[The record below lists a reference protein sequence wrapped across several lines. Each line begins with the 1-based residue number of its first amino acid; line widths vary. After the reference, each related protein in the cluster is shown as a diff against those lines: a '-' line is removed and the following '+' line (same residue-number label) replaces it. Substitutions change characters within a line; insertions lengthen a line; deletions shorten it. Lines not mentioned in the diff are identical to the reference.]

1 MRIIKRIL
9 FGLLVLILAAAAA
22 GFFYGRHLA
31 RRALPD
37 YSTDVRLSGLKD
49 DVTVHRDE
57 FAIPHLFAKNDEDL
71 YRATGYVM
79 AQDRLWQM
87 DLIRRATAGRLSE
100 IFGEKLV
107 DTDLFM
113 RLLRISEKSRRALAK
128 TPAPMVRALEAFAD
142 GVNQC
147 AAALGRNL
155 PLEFALL
162 GYSFEPWLPE
172 HTLNLIGYMA
182 WMGADTTGEDR
193 FLDKAAQRLGPDS
206 PRFQELL
213 PHPELYKTFI
223 HPKFK
228 PGPGG
233 LAAASII
240 DGARMHLR
248 ALGLSVSAASNN
260 WAVSGDRSVTGKP
273 LLANDM
279 HLDYGLPGIWYQIH
293 QVVEGGLDVTGV
305 TIPGSPF
312 VVAGHNSRVAWGY
325 TFVESDALDLYRE
338 KIDTDHPGR
347 YRFNGAWLPLE
358 IRSETIRLKGG
369 GEAVRTVRSTP
380 HGPIISSEADLARGE
395 ALALRWIGLDDS
407 NESRATYEMDRAGN
421 WAEFTAALRNF
432 AAVAVNTVYADV
444 DGNIGLYTC
453 GSVPLRKKGDGLAVL
468 PGDTDE
474 YDWTGTIPF
483 EALPHTFNPPGGAVF
498 SANNKPAGDG
508 YPYSIGHYF
517 SRERV
522 DRIRELLAEKPK
534 LGADDFIRMQADLRS
549 RRAETMGR
557 AFTGLLDRAPDL
569 SPGERRAIDLLKTWD
584 AEFRAD
590 SPAAAIFESL
600 YLELI
605 REAAEDELGPELTGA
620 FLNTVARPAL
630 AYWIEHPD
638 SDWWDDIRTPDKR
651 ETFPDIL
658 RRSLAAAVGNLE
670 KSAGSDQ
677 ADWTWGR
684 FHTLTL
690 AHPLSQVRILDRL
703 FHLNRGPA
711 ALGGSFDTLPQ
722 QHFAMDG
729 DFRILMGPS
738 QRHIFDTADWDRSLT
753 VIPTGESGVPA
764 SAHYG
769 DQTRLFLEGRTHAD
783 YTARD
788 KIEKAARYK
797 MTLRRAG

>member
-1 MRIIKRIL
+1 MKIIKRVFL
-9 FGLLVLILAAAAA
+9 GLLILILAAAAA
-22 GFFYGRHLA
+22 AFFYGRHLA

-37 YSTDVRLSGLKD
+37 YSAAVRLAGMKD
-49 DVTVHRDE
+49 EVTVYRDE
-57 FAIPHLFAKNDEDL
+57 FAVPHIFAKNDEDL

-100 IFGEKLV
+100 IFGEKLI

-113 RLLRISEKSRRALAK
+113 RLLRIPEKSRRALAQ
-128 TPAPMVRALEAFAD
+128 TPAPMVRAVEAFAD
-142 GVNQC
+142 GVNQY
-147 AAALGRNL
+147 AAALGRRL

-162 GYSFEPWLPE
+162 GYSFEPWRPE
-172 HTLNLIGYMA
+172 HTMNLIGYMA

-193 FLDKAAQRLGPDS
+193 FLDSAAKKLGADS
-206 PRFQELL
+206 PRFRELL

-223 HPKFK
+223 HPDFK
-228 PGPGG
+228 PDPGRV
-233 LAAASII
+233 AAAPII
-240 DGARMHLR
+240 DGARSRLR

-260 WAVSGDRSVTGKP
+260 WAVSGGRSVTGKP

-293 QVVEGGLDVTGV
+293 QAVEGGLDVTGV

-312 VVAGHNSRVAWGY
+312 IVAGRNARVAWGY

-338 KIDTDHPGR
+338 TIDAGHPGQ

-358 IRSETIRLKGG
+358 IRREMIRLKGG

-380 HGPIISSEADLARGE
+380 HGPIISSEADFARGE
-395 ALALRWIGLDDS
+395 ALALHWVGLDDS
-407 NESRATYEMDRAGN
+407 NESRATYEMNRSGN

-432 AAVAVNTVYADV
+432 AAVAVNTIYADV

-453 GSVPLRKKGDGLAVL
+453 GSIPIRRKGNGLAVL

-474 YDWTGTIPF
+474 YDWTGIVPF
-483 EALPHTFNPPGGAVF
+483 AALPHTFNPPDGAVF
-498 SANNKPAGDG
+498 SANNKPAGED

-517 SRERV
+517 TRERV

-534 LGADDFIRMQADLRS
+534 FAADDFIRMQADLKS
-549 RRAETMGR
+549 RRAETLGR
-557 AFTGLLDRAPDL
+557 TFTGLLERAPDL
-569 SPGERRAIDLLKTWD
+569 SPGERRALDLLKSWN

-590 SPAAAIFESL
+590 SPAATIFESL

-605 REAAEDELGPELTGA
+605 RGAAEDELGPELIGG

-630 AYWIEHPD
+630 AYWVEHPD
-638 SDWWDDIRTPDKR
+638 SEWWDDIRTADKR

-658 RRSLAAAVGNLE
+658 RRSFAAAVGKLE
-670 KSAGSDQ
+670 TSSGSDP
-677 ADWTWGR
+677 AGWAWGR

-722 QHFAMDG
+722 QHYAMDG
-729 DFRILMGPS
+729 DFKILMGPS

-753 VIPTGESGVPA
+753 VIPTGESGIPA

-769 DQTRLFLEGRTHAD
+769 DQTGLFLEGHYHPD
-783 YTARD
+783 YTGRE
-788 KIEKAARYK
+788 KIERAARFK
-797 MTLRRAG
+797 MTLKPRE